1 LVGCVLFFPCD
12 YQNRNSIQKKT
23 LKKVV
28 DWGSAKWGICA
39 MTFVDWSSDRLPP
52 SLNGLRLDVNESC
65 EFPSKTSFPSA
76 IAVLMEQSC

>member
-1 LVGCVLFFPCD
+1 
-12 YQNRNSIQKKT
+12 
-23 LKKVV
+23 
-28 DWGSAKWGICA
+28 